1 MTQTSVEGIQENA
14 IKMLQDHHTVTIS
27 TTDEKSVWS
36 ATVFYVSDENL
47 NLFFLSS
54 AKSRHIQHIQKNPHV
69 SATIY
74 KDQKDWEKIK
84 GIQMS
89 GMVIELEGTERK
101 LAIDMYLKKYQF
113 LDRAINNPLND
124 DEEKI
129 GSRFASIPFF
139 KLKPSFIRIIDN
151 QVSFGHKEEIKE
163 IEGSWELF

>member
-1 MTQTSVEGIQENA
+1 MTQTSVEGIQKNA

-54 AKSRHIQHIQKNPHV
+54 AKSRHIQNIQKNPYV

-101 LAIDMYLKKYQF
+101 QAIDMYLKKYQF

-129 GSRFASIPFF
+129 GSKFASIPFF

-163 IEGSWELF
+163 IEGSWGLF

>member
-69 SATIY
+69 AATIY
-74 KDQKDWEKIK
+74 KDHKDWEKIK

-101 LAIDMYLKKYQF
+101 QVIDMYLKKYQF

-129 GSRFASIPFF
+129 GSQFASIPFF

>member
-69 SATIY
+69 AATIY

-89 GMVIELEGTERK
+89 GMVIELERTERK
-101 LAIDMYLKKYQF
+101 QVIDMYLKKYQF

-129 GSRFASIPFF
+129 GSQFASIPFF

>member
-69 SATIY
+69 SAAIY

-129 GSRFASIPFF
+129 GSQFASIPFF